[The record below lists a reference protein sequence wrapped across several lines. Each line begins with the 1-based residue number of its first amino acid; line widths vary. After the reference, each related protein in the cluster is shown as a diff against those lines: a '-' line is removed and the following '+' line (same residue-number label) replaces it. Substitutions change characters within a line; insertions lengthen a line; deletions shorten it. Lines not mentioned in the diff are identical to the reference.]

1 MSEYMRLKQ
10 HEELSTENYL
20 LLVSD
25 SGDIFSKK
33 YNKTSKKWT
42 LKNLKTYIDQGY
54 EKVKVQGK
62 YKMVSR
68 LVAETWLDLPPDYF
82 RRKYEVHHINGDR
95 LDNRAENLFFIK
107 KRYHKTIHAVKNI
120 KKLTSIGKIQV
131 RENIVDI
138 FDKEIEKLAED
149 IQGVERDRFDFQKA
163 FYASN
168 QFPREIETKTNKI
181 YVNISGVIY
190 ELEV

>member
-1 MSEYMRLKQ
+1 
-10 HEELSTENYL
+10 
-20 LLVSD
+20 
-25 SGDIFSKK
+25 
-33 YNKTSKKWT
+33 
-42 LKNLKTYIDQGY
+42 
-54 EKVKVQGK
+54 
-62 YKMVSR
+62 MVSR

-95 LDNRAENLFFIK
+95 LDNRAENLFFIE
-107 KRYHKTIHAVKNI
+107 KRYHKTIHAVKKI

-138 FDKEIEKLAED
+138 FGNEIEKLAED

-168 QFPREIETKTNKI
+168 QLPREIETKTNKI

-190 ELEV
+190 ELEI